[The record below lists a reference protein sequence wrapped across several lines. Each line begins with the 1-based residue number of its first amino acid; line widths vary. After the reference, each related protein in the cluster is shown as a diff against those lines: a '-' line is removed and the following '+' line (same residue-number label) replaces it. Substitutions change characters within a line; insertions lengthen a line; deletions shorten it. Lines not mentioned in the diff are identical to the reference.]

1 MEAEVVA
8 MATVQTKPEGHYPV
22 SDGKPIAESPEH
34 LEMMLSLIATLQA
47 YFASRQDVYVAG
59 NQFL

>member
-1 MEAEVVA
+1 
-8 MATVQTKPEGHYPV
+8 MAIAIVQAKPEVHYPE

-34 LEMMLSLIATLQA
+34 LEMMLSLIASLQA
-47 YFASRQDVYVAG
+47 YFAPRQDVYVAG